1 MVENTGGLDSTSRD
15 FDSSLQS
22 RHRISIGNLS
32 NTNLTTPNRSARNS
46 ISAISVNQERTLYL
60 TFLCLTITFLVC
72 HLPRIILNIYEVPM
86 NKRRFLCQAIFNK
99 TFHQPTWVTILTSVE
114 KLTLIINS
122 SINFFF
128 YCLVGTAFRKQL
140 CRVSNGTW

>member
-1 MVENTGGLDSTSRD
+1 MIFRKRLINKRSKIVD
-15 FDSSLQS
+15 FCHKTYRLA
-22 RHRISIGNLS
+22 
-32 NTNLTTPNRSARNS
+32 NLTLIN
-46 ISAISVNQERTLYL
+46 SAISVNQEKTLYL
-60 TFLCLTITFLVC
+60 TFVCLTITFLVC

-99 TFHQPTWVTILTSVE
+99 TFYQPLWVIILTSVE

-128 YCLVGTAFRKQL
+128 YCLVGKAFRKQL
-140 CRVSNGTW
+140 YQVRCT

>member
-1 MVENTGGLDSTSRD
+1 MLIFAT
-15 FDSSLQS
+15 
-22 RHRISIGNLS
+22 RHYRLA
-32 NTNLTTPNRSARNS
+32 NLTLIN
-46 ISAISVNQERTLYL
+46 SAISVNQEKTLYL
-60 TFLCLTITFLVC
+60 TFVCLTITFLVC

-99 TFHQPTWVTILTSVE
+99 TFYQPLWVIILTSVE

-128 YCLVGTAFRKQL
+128 YCLVGKAFRKQL
-140 CRVSNGTW
+140 YRVSYKLPLTKTRF